1 MLHKLYVT
9 CGVNINAA
17 VRAKTGRQTRR
28 LLRRS
33 VDAYSQLGKISSRR
47 RVNNNARAVNKRA
60 RADAGGTQQRAAVG
74 ITRREKRERGG
85 RGLRCSGKELK
96 SGRRKSL

>member
-17 VRAKTGRQTRR
+17 VRAETRRQTRL

-47 RVNNNARAVNKRA
+47 RVNNHARAVDKRA
-60 RADAGGTQQRAAVG
+60 GGDSGGERQRAAVG
-74 ITRREKRERGG
+74 TTMREKRERGG
-85 RGLRCSGKELK
+85 RGLRCSGRELK